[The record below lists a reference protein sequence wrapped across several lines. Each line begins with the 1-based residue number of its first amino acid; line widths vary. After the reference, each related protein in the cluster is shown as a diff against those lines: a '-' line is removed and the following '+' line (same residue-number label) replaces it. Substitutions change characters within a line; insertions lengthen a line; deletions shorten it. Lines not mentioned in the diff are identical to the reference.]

1 MKNIFSIL
9 LSVLLPFVF
18 WACSAAPTITK
29 VTSLV
34 PLSDDDK
41 KVSKNGITIEI
52 TPINPTNVLSYT
64 DLQTKVNVVEQIP
77 LLGPVNKEQQIN
89 NVLLGLTF
97 ALNITNNTGHI
108 IKMAG
113 SDVGLTAQ
121 SKDIKKLGREHILQ
135 IWAADP
141 KYVTSLPTI
150 QSAIMSVPYWDEA
163 LRILPGK
170 TILAYVSFDVM
181 LKEGIGQTTLSV
193 YDLVTNTDNAGNPT
207 ERTNFDF
214 NLKELT
220 SVVTNQ

>member
-1 MKNIFSIL
+1 MGNIFSIL

-64 DLQTKVNVVEQIP
+64 DQQTKVNVVEQIP

-113 SDVGLTAQ
+113 SDVGLQLKRTN
-121 SKDIKKLGREHILQ
+121 KLGREHILQ
-135 IWAADP
+135 IWQQ
-141 KYVTSLPTI
+141 I
-150 QSAIMSVPYWDEA
+150 QICD
-163 LRILPGK
+163 I
-170 TILAYVSFDVM
+170 F
-181 LKEGIGQTTLSV
+181 
-193 YDLVTNTDNAGNPT
+193 TDN
-207 ERTNFDF
+207 
-214 NLKELT
+214 
-220 SVVTNQ
+220 SVCYYECPILG